1 MLIERI
7 GLLLELDSLDDRG
20 VCTLVEGQTYKRE
33 KTLKKEWTKF
43 LKDDIPKNEKK
54 MTRA

>member
-20 VCTLVEGQTYKRE
+20 VCTLVEGRTYNRE

-43 LKDDIPKNEKK
+43 LKGDIPKNEKK

>member
-7 GLLLELDSLDDRG
+7 GLLLELDSLDDGG

-43 LKDDIPKNEKK
+43 LKDNIPKNEKK